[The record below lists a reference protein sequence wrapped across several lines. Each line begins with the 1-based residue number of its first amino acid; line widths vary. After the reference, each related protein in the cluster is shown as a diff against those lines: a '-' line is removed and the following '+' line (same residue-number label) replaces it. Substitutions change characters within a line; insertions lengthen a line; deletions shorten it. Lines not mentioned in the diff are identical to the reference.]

1 MDGQNAW
8 HREKR
13 KITLLGCGLGTQSL
27 TLEALE
33 ALRGADLLF
42 GAPRLLEEARSLLG
56 DTRAKFFPYY
66 TAREIS
72 EVLNQAAPGLA
83 AVVLLSGDSGFF
95 SAGAALSEAFADEDC
110 RLLPGISC
118 LSGFFARLGLP
129 WQDVEIQSLHGRRGN
144 PVDLLRREKRV
155 FFLLGKDEEREQLLA
170 ELCAA
175 GFGSCPAALG
185 ENLGLS
191 LDSSADILRES
202 EGQQP
207 GSRERIQRGLLSE
220 LRFAEPGSLAVLTVE
235 NPAADAR
242 VRTGLPDTAFIRG
255 KVPMT
260 KAEVRALIMS
270 KLALAPDDRA
280 ADIGAGTGSV
290 TVEMAL
296 AAWKGRIYAIE
307 REPEGIELIRR
318 NLRAFQV
325 GNVEI
330 IDSEAPDKMETLPPL
345 NAAFIG
351 GSGGRLEAIVAALCR
366 NNPKIR
372 LLFTAITLETLE
384 EARHVLSAHGFA
396 IEVTQ
401 LAVTRATEMG
411 RYHLLRAENPIFLIS
426 GRPEQERESQA

>member
-1 MDGQNAW
+1 MDGQNSW

-13 KITLLGCGLGTQSL
+13 KITLLGCGLGMQSL

-42 GAPRLLEEARSLLG
+42 GAPRLLEEARRVLG
-56 DTRAKFFPYY
+56 ETRAEFFPYY
-66 TAREIS
+66 TAREIG
-72 EVLNQAAPGLA
+72 EVLSQAAPGLA

-95 SAGAALSEAFADEDC
+95 SAGTALSEAFADEDC

-129 WQDVEIQSLHGRRGN
+129 WQDVAIQSLHGRRGN

-175 GFGSCPAALG
+175 GFGGCPAALG

-191 LDSSADILRES
+191 LDSTADTLREC
-202 EGQQP
+202 EGKQP
-207 GSRERIQRGLLSE
+207 GSREHIQRGKLSE

-235 NPAADAR
+235 NPVADAR

-330 IDSEAPDKMETLPPL
+330 IHSEAPEQMETLPPL

-372 LLFTAITLETLE
+372 LLLTAITLETLE

-396 IEVTQ
+396 FEVTQ
-401 LAVTRATEMG
+401 LAVTRAMEMG

-426 GRPEQERESQA
+426 GRPEQEREAQA

>member
-1 MDGQNAW
+1 MDGQNSW

-13 KITLLGCGLGTQSL
+13 KITLLGCGLGMQSL

-42 GAPRLLEEARSLLG
+42 GAPRLLEEARSVLG
-56 DTRAKFFPYY
+56 ETRAEFFPYY
-66 TAREIS
+66 TAREIG
-72 EVLNQAAPGLA
+72 EVLSQAAPGLA

-95 SAGAALSEAFADEDC
+95 SAGTALSEAFADEDC

-129 WQDVEIQSLHGRRGN
+129 WQDVAIQSLHGRRGN

-175 GFGSCPAALG
+175 GFGGCPAALG

-191 LDSSADILRES
+191 LDSTADTLREC
-202 EGQQP
+202 EGKQP
-207 GSRERIQRGLLSE
+207 GSREHIQRGKLSE

-235 NPAADAR
+235 NPVADAR

-330 IDSEAPDKMETLPPL
+330 IHSEAPEQMETLPPL

-372 LLFTAITLETLE
+372 LLLTAITLETLE

-396 IEVTQ
+396 FEVTQ
-401 LAVTRATEMG
+401 LAVTRAMEMG

-426 GRPEQERESQA
+426 GRPEQEREAQA

>member
-56 DTRAKFFPYY
+56 DTRAEFFPYY
-66 TAREIS
+66 TAREIG

-95 SAGAALSEAFADEDC
+95 SAGTALSEAFADEDC

-129 WQDVEIQSLHGRRGN
+129 WQEVAIQSLHGRRGN

-155 FFLLGKDEEREQLLA
+155 FFLLGKDEEREQLLT

-175 GFGSCPAALG
+175 GFGGCPAALG
-185 ENLGLS
+185 ENLGL
-191 LDSSADILRES
+191 DSTADILRGS

-207 GSRERIQRGLLSE
+207 GSRERIQRGKLEE

-260 KAEVRALIMS
+260 KAEVRVLIMS

-307 REPEGIELIRR
+307 REPEGLELIRR

-345 NAAFIG
+345 DAAFIG
-351 GSGGRLEAIVAALCR
+351 GSGGRLEAIVSVLCR
-366 NNPKIR
+366 NNPQIR
-372 LLFTAITLETLE
+372 LVLTAITLETLE

-396 IEVTQ
+396 IEITQ

-426 GRPEQERESQA
+426 GRPEQEREAQA

>member
-56 DTRAKFFPYY
+56 DTRAEFFPYY
-66 TAREIS
+66 TAREIG

-95 SAGAALSEAFADEDC
+95 SAGTALSEAFADEDC

-129 WQDVEIQSLHGRRGN
+129 WQDVAIQSLHGRRGN

-155 FFLLGKDEEREQLLA
+155 FFLLGKDEERKQLLA

-191 LDSSADILRES
+191 LDSSADILQES

-207 GSRERIQRGLLSE
+207 GSRERIQRGKLEE

-307 REPEGIELIRR
+307 REPEGLELIRR

-330 IDSEAPDKMETLPPL
+330 IDSEAPDKMETLPPMD
-345 NAAFIG
+345 AAFIG
-351 GSGGRLEAIVAALCR
+351 GSGGRLEAIVSVLCR
-366 NNPKIR
+366 NNPQIR
-372 LLFTAITLETLE
+372 LVLTAITLETLE

-396 IEVTQ
+396 FEITQ
-401 LAVTRATEMG
+401 LSVTRATEMG

-426 GRPEQERESQA
+426 GRPEQEREAQA

>member
-72 EVLNQAAPGLA
+72 EVLHQTAPGLA

-129 WQDVEIQSLHGRRGN
+129 WQDVAIQSLHGRRGN

-155 FFLLGKDEEREQLLA
+155 FFLLGKDEERKQLLA

-185 ENLGLS
+185 ENLG

-307 REPEGIELIRR
+307 REPEGLELIRR

-330 IDSEAPDKMETLPPL
+330 IDSEAPDKMETLLPL
-345 NAAFIG
+345 DAAFIG

-366 NNPKIR
+366 NNPQIR
-372 LLFTAITLETLE
+372 LALTAITLETLE

-396 IEVTQ
+396 IEITQ